1 MFYSYLDKLT
11 ASADG
16 TPENL
21 PRQAV
26 DDAMTIFAPRYRE
39 AVRELLGRPLRR
51 PAPDHSGDILNSVD
65 IRLSDDYP
73 PAWEFLRQRYGQLD
87 PYNTFRLWKE
97 LRTTNNA
104 AQYLLEHQQ
113 ALNDVL
119 DQLQYYREDLYADRP
134 PRRRPT
140 RAWPQTL
147 IATQAQVAGLLEEL
161 QELYDDIRRAL
172 YETGTDVLGTY
183 ELLSSP
189 SAADFRSAHG
199 HIVLYWKPIVM
210 ASFDLDLEIRDVARV
225 VLLHELIHAY
235 ANLGMDTD
243 GHRWLAFVH
252 SEPAIVEGVA
262 EFYSYQYIRRSE
274 DRSLR
279 RAYVE
284 LLRGVPANSP
294 YLQHLSWLEQGV
306 KNEQMRRALQRA
318 TASGAKEL
326 KIFENLLF
334 A

>member
-1 MFYSYLDKLT
+1 MSYSFLDRLT
-11 ASADG
+11 ASVDG
-16 TPENL
+16 SAENL

-26 DDAMTIFAPRYRE
+26 DDAITIFAPRYRE

-51 PAPDHSGDILNSVD
+51 PSPDHNGDILNSVD
-65 IRLSDDYP
+65 IRLSDEYP
-73 PAWEFLRQRYGQLD
+73 PAWDFLRQRYGLLD

-104 AQYLLEHQQ
+104 AQYLLKHQK

-119 DQLQYYREDLYADRP
+119 DQLQYNREELYTDRP
-134 PRRRPT
+134 PRRRPI

-161 QELYDDIRRAL
+161 QELYDDIRQAL

-189 SAADFRSAHG
+189 KAADFKAAHG
-199 HIVLYWKPIVM
+199 QIVLYWKPIVM
-210 ASFDLDLEIRDVARV
+210 AAFDLDLEIRDVARV
-225 VLLHELIHAY
+225 ALLHELVHAY

-279 RAYVE
+279 RAYAE
-284 LLRGVPANSP
+284 LLRGVPQGSP
-294 YLQHLSWLEQGV
+294 YIQHLQWLAQGV
-306 KNEQMRRALQRA
+306 KNEQVRRALQRA
-318 TASGAKEL
+318 TTENAKKL
-326 KIFENLLF
+326 HDFENLF
-334 A
+334 FS